1 MSSSPSAALLLLAVV
16 ILGAVGAA
24 RENMALCTMAFFVGL
39 GSPALGLGV
48 RYIRQGRLGLGAP
61 ADASVLVVADAY
73 PNFVR
78 AVEDGRAGGLPASA
92 QPYEH

>member
-48 RYIRQGRLGLGAP
+48 RYIRQGRLGLEPP
-61 ADASVLVVADAY
+61 ADSSVLVIADAH

-78 AVEDGRAGGLPASA
+78 AFEDERAGGLPASA